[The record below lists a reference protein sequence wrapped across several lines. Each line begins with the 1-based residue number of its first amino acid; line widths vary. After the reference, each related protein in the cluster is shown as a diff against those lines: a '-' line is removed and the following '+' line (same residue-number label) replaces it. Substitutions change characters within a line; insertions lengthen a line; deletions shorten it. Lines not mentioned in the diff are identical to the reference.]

1 MGKLDAEVMLVFVE
15 AKHCIKAEH
24 LDSVIR
30 RGAKQAIPLQVKLK
44 IMQDWLNDFR
54 EPDVPDNPRRQR
66 QLERQYDEYKRY
78 KELAVKGAIG
88 GPLFDTALQNRAR
101 KMRFLCVTCSGSRY
115 AVA

>member
-1 MGKLDAEVMLVFVE
+1 
-15 AKHCIKAEH
+15 
-24 LDSVIR
+24 
-30 RGAKQAIPLQVKLK
+30 
-44 IMQDWLNDFR
+44 MQDWLNDFR